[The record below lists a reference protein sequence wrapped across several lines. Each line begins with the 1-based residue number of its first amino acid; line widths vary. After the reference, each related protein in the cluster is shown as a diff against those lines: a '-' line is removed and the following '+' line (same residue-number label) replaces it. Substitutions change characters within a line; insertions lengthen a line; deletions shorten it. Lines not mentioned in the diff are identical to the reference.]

1 MQGNKEWYIWKYG
14 MVCKRSGNDVRE
26 AEGWLVGSDGM
37 VCKELICNAFAE
49 KMQNICAR
57 AE

>member
-1 MQGNKEWYIWKYG
+1 
-14 MVCKRSGNDVRE
+14 MVCKLSGNDVWE
-26 AEGWLVGSDGM
+26 AEEWLVGSNVM

>member
-1 MQGNKEWYIWKYG
+1 
-14 MVCKRSGNDVRE
+14 MVCKRSGDDAQE
-26 AEGWLVGSDGM
+26 AGIWLVGSDVM

>member
-1 MQGNKEWYIWKYG
+1 
-14 MVCKRSGNDVRE
+14 MVCKRSGKDVRE
-26 AEGWLVGSDGM
+26 SEGWLVGSDGM

>member
-1 MQGNKEWYIWKYG
+1 
-14 MVCKRSGNDVRE
+14 MVCKLSGNDVRE
-26 AEGWLVGSDGM
+26 AEEWLVGSDGM

>member
-1 MQGNKEWYIWKYG
+1 

-26 AEGWLVGSDGM
+26 AEGWFVGCDGM

-57 AE
+57 EE

>member
-1 MQGNKEWYIWKYG
+1 
-14 MVCKRSGNDVRE
+14 MVCKLSGNDVWE
-26 AEGWLVGSDGM
+26 AEGWLVGSNVM

-49 KMQNICAR
+49 KMQNICVR

>member
-1 MQGNKEWYIWKYG
+1 
-14 MVCKRSGNDVRE
+14 MVCKRLGNDVRE
-26 AEGWLVGSDGM
+26 TEVWLVGSDGM